1 MDANELR
8 NELASAFRDLKAGK
22 LKAPEAKA
30 MAALAGQMIE
40 SAKVQVLYH
49 AARREKPEISFLQDQ
64 PAEPGEPSDPGRALS
79 ILTEVPA
86 VLPGWASKTHVLK
99 G

>member
-8 NELASAFRDLKAGK
+8 KELAAALCDLKAGK
-22 LKAPEAKA
+22 LKAREAKA

-49 AARREKPEISFLQDQ
+49 AARREKPDIQFLETDK
-64 PAEPGEPSDPGRALS
+64 PEPGAPLS

-86 VLPGWASKTHVLK
+86 KLPLGRASTVHMLSDDAPHK
-99 G
+99 